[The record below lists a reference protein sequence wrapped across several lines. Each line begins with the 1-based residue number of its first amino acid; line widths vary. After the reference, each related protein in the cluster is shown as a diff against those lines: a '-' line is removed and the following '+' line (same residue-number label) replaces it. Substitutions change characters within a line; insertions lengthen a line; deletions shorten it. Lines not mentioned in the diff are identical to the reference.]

1 MSQDLPPIR
10 AGDLVTPELA
20 RSLRRRQELRPKLRM
35 WGKGLLMAVIS
46 GGANGFTAGL
56 SAIVIAPDTFNGG
69 TGLGSTVKLIIAA
82 GVMAVDRTPPF
93 RLINYAATPAPR
105 GGLASR
111 PVWQRG
117 SPQTRRAHLPKL
129 TRSDARAAFPCG
141 TSPRPSR

>member
-20 RSLRRRQELRPKLRM
+20 RSLRRQRERALLRPKLRI

-69 TGLGSTVKLIIAA
+69 AGLASTLKLIISA
-82 GVMAVDRTPPF
+82 GIMG
-93 RLINYAATPAPR
+93 AAT
-105 GGLASR
+105 GLFGYLAK
-111 PVWQRG
+111 
-117 SPQTRRAHLPKL
+117 SPLPP
-129 TRSDARAAFPCG
+129 SEEEIARLSQPPGAL
-141 TSPRPSR
+141 

>member
-10 AGDLVTPELA
+10 AGDLVTSELA

-69 TGLGSTVKLIIAA
+69 AGLASTVKLIVSA
-82 GVMAVDRTPPF
+82 GVMG
-93 RLINYAATPAPR
+93 AAT
-105 GGLASR
+105 GLFGYLK
-111 PVWQRG
+111 Q
-117 SPQTRRAHLPKL
+117 SPLPPSEEEL
-129 TRSDARAAFPCG
+129 ARLSLPPEA
-141 TSPRPSR
+141 R